1 MSSLRNGWLAR
12 RIASIGRIVAGRVA
26 IVAGL
31 SAVACAAPPLVDQ
44 DVSFL
49 VPLDQA
55 RTFLPAAGLAGGSPV
70 VARALFDHLRPL
82 TVTDEPDALYAA
94 LATVAVRLDACFKE
108 GTQEQACR
116 PQVRLV
122 LQAVFD
128 SPSGP
133 TTRDAAVHV
142 FFSVS
147 EDEVKNVVRQLSLL
161 RTMEG
166 VKVGEGLTG
175 THPGFSKAAWVDA
188 ARKLIAPLLRPDH
201 LVRATE
207 MTVHASNEAW
217 IFSGVNIDSGT
228 MTDIVLPTLSPATEG
243 HVTSTG
249 GRDALII
256 TLDPSP
262 VAEPTLPTLLK
273 SSDRQ
278 QASATMMSE
287 AVGALQR
294 LENPQTHNPGTVDC
308 ASCHVAATARYFLNK
323 EAPSVPVDSPVT
335 VSDVYADSRAQRA
348 LGYFFQRPAISPRVQ
363 RETMAVR
370 ADFTHRLEQ

>member
-1 MSSLRNGWLAR
+1 MSMFRHR
-12 RIASIGRIVAGRVA
+12 RKEGRCAPAWGRDALGLLVAGCLASV
-26 IVAGL
+26 
-31 SAVACAAPPLVDQ
+31 SCASPPLVDQ

-55 RTFLPAAGLAGGSPV
+55 RTFLPAAGSSSIL
-70 VARALFDHLRPL
+70 ARALFDRLRPL
-82 TVTDEPDALYAA
+82 TVVDEPDALYAA
-94 LATVAVRLDACFKE
+94 LSTVAVRLDACFKE
-108 GTQEQACR
+108 GTQSQPCR

-128 SPSGP
+128 SPTGP
-133 TTRDAAVHV
+133 TTRDAAVHL

-147 EDEVKNVVRQLSLL
+147 EAEVKQVVRELSLL
-161 RTMEG
+161 RVQQGTT
-166 VKVGEGLTG
+166 VGEGLTG
-175 THPGFSKAAWVDA
+175 AHPGFAKAGWVDA
-188 ARKLIAPLLRPDH
+188 ARKLLVPLLRPDH

-217 IFSGVNIDSGT
+217 VFSGVNIDGAT
-228 MTDIVLPTLSPATEG
+228 VTDIVLPTLSPAVEG

-249 GRDALII
+249 AKDSLIV
-256 TLDPSP
+256 TLDPAP
-262 VAEPTLPTLLK
+262 VAEPTLPLLLK
-273 SSDRQ
+273 SSERQ
-278 QASATMMSE
+278 QAAPSALTE
-287 AVGALQR
+287 AAAGLLR
-294 LENPQTHNPGTVDC
+294 IEDPQTHNPGTVDC

-323 EAPSVPVDSPVT
+323 EVPSMAINSPVG

-370 ADFTHRLEQ
+370 ADFAHRLDQ